1 MEMQIDKLIGVLRQK
16 NNPTVLGLDTRF
28 SYLPEKFA
36 KQYAAQSEAV
46 FAFNAV
52 LLKELREIIAAV
64 KIQAAYY
71 ELLGTDGI
79 VCMQKTAQLAAELGY
94 SVILDVKRGDIGAT
108 AAAYSG
114 AYLAKDAP
122 FAADFLTVNPYLGS
136 DGILPFVEDAQKTG
150 RGIFVLVKTSNP
162 SSGEFQDILVENPSG
177 EKEPFFALVGK
188 KVEKWG
194 KFCIGVE
201 GYSSVGAVVG
211 ATWSE
216 QIVYLRKKMPHT
228 FFLLPGYGTQGA
240 SGKDLVGA
248 FDDKGSGAAVA
259 ASRSLI
265 CAHLKKGTEDF
276 AAAAC
281 DAALAMRSDL
291 RRSLEKK

>member
-1 MEMQIDKLIGVLRQK
+1 MQIDRLISILQEK
-16 NNPTVLGLDTRF
+16 NNPTVLGLDTQF
-28 SYLPEKFA
+28 SYVPKNFA
-36 KQYAAQSEAV
+36 RKYASSSEAI

-52 LLKELREIIAAV
+52 LLEELQDIIGAV
-64 KIQAAYY
+64 KIQTAYY

-79 VCMQKTAQLAAELGY
+79 VCMQKTAQLATSLGY
-94 SVILDVKRGDIGAT
+94 SVIIDGKRGDIGAT

-114 AYLAKDAP
+114 AYLAQEAP
-122 FAADFLTVNPYLGS
+122 FVADFLTVNPYLGS
-136 DGILPFVEDAQKTG
+136 DGILPFLEDAQKTG
-150 RGIFVLVKTSNP
+150 RGIFILVKTSNP
-162 SSGEFQDILVENPSG
+162 SSSEFQDILVESLTG
-177 EKEPFFALVGK
+177 EKEPFFAAVGK
-188 KVEKWG
+188 KVAEWG
-194 KFCIGVE
+194 KYCIGTQ

-211 ATWSE
+211 ATWSK
-216 QIVYLRKKMPHT
+216 QIVYLRQKMPHT

-265 CAHLKKGTEDF
+265 CAHLKQGTDDF
-276 AAAAC
+276 AAAAR
-281 DAALAMRSDL
+281 DAALVMRTDL